1 MHIQIDDR
9 LETYDNLPSIKLE
22 FGESPYESPFS
33 IGEPSG
39 YELPS
44 PLNTQTESAG
54 ITEVHY
60 IMLIG
65 VAIYSLHKP
74 CLPIV

>member
-1 MHIQIDDR
+1 LHAYQIDDR
-9 LETYDNLPSIKLE
+9 LETYDNLPNIKLE

-44 PLNTQTESAG
+44 PLNTQSESAG
-54 ITEVHY
+54 ITEVC
-60 IMLIG
+60 M
-65 VAIYSLHKP
+65 
-74 CLPIV
+74 